1 MSVAMNKSA
10 LFVCLGNICRS
21 TMAESMMNHMLKD
34 QGVADE
40 WTVDSAA
47 TSTYEIGNE
56 PDDRGIDVL
65 KKKSI
70 EPTRH
75 HARQITKQD
84 YEKFHYI
91 FGFDEDNLREL
102 KRKKPASST
111 SLVRLLGDLDPKGER
126 IIHDPYYL
134 DKQAFEKV
142 FAQNQR
148 CLEIFLK
155 EVLGE

>member
-21 TMAESMMNHMLKD
+21 PMAESMLSHMLEERGALGD
-34 QGVADE
+34 
-40 WTVDSAA
+40 WIVDSAA
-47 TSTYEIGNE
+47 TSTYQTGNE
-56 PDDRGIDVL
+56 PDSDANDVL
-65 KKKSI
+65 QAHGIKES
-70 EPTRH
+70 H
-75 HARQITKQD
+75 HKARQITKQD